1 MAYSEVG
8 LLAIMPWGTA
18 LSVVPVAARM
28 SVTEKLVKAKSTMNE
43 IVACGADETACS
55 ATRAGA
61 NETRKCHAC
70 YCAGLQYNTHATDG
84 PGHSA
89 GDLAIDDF
97 SDKEIAEVREQCDA
111 FLQSPGLFET
121 VLVGV
126 AAVAVTIV
134 NSMLK
139 MIIKAI
145 SSFERPASFIEL
157 QKKVAEK
164 VFVAQFFNTAVSSL
178 VINAALPEL
187 VAGIPILSSTVFN
200 GTHRDF
206 DQSWYQQIGGPL
218 MITMLINTVG
228 PIGGNL
234 AAELAGA
241 ASHVVAKY
249 TAWTQRELDE
259 AYTGPEFDIAT
270 RYGEVLMCVMVTM
283 MYGSGMPMLYAFA
296 CFFCWAI
303 SYFDRR
309 FLLRACRRP
318 PRYGTSLARLAMTV
332 APWAAF
338 VHLLFG
344 MWMHTHFFTPSVGA
358 TTGAG
363 AGYLGVAA
371 DYEGVA
377 ANEAAAFAAG
387 LREGAD
393 LDVIVEIAA
402 NASEAAAA
410 RRSEAYAPI
419 PSEIRRRAMQTN
431 GFPFLFLAALFVAF
445 KATTA
450 VLAKLWE
457 AIKTFLPCIE
467 SLPCFRE
474 DVEYE
479 GVPTFED
486 AYLGDKL
493 VGATTY
499 EMRDMPKYKDF
510 FFEGKAGAGKK
521 KVKTFGEVD
530 PYEQDVPSSSDDDD
544 VDMGDIGAL
553 LVGGGVGG
561 GIGGGG
567 GPGMDFAGYR
577 VGRFGERGPTSIAE
591 PAPRPVSRAGAGA
604 FGANPTRPPGA
615 MPRFGPPASARF
627 GPPR

>member
-1 MAYSEVG
+1 M
-8 LLAIMPWGTA
+8 
-18 LSVVPVAARM
+18 
-28 SVTEKLVKAKSTMNE
+28 
-43 IVACGADETACS
+43 
-55 ATRAGA
+55 
-61 NETRKCHAC
+61 
-70 YCAGLQYNTHATDG
+70 
-84 PGHSA
+84 
-89 GDLAIDDF
+89 
-97 SDKEIAEVREQCDA
+97 
-111 FLQSPGLFET
+111 
-121 VLVGV
+121 LVGV

-206 DQSWYQQIGGPL
+206 DQLWYQQIGGPL

-241 ASHVVAKY
+241 RESRRRQIHGVDATRTRRSLHRPRVRHRHALRRSSHVRDGHHDVR
-249 TAWTQRELDE
+249 QRNADAVRL
-259 AYTGPEFDIAT
+259 
-270 RYGEVLMCVMVTM
+270 RVL
-283 MYGSGMPMLYAFA
+283 
-296 CFFCWAI
+296 FCWAI

-318 PRYGTSLARLAMTV
+318 PRYRTSLARLAMTV

-371 DYEGVA
+371 DYEDVA

-393 LDVIVEIAA
+393 LDFIVEIAA

-431 GFPFLFLAALFVAF
+431 GFPFLFLAVLFVAF
-445 KATTA
+445 QATTA

-493 VGATTY
+493 VGARTY

-510 FFEGKAGAGKK
+510 FFEGKAGAG
-521 KVKTFGEVD
+521 
-530 PYEQDVPSSSDDDD
+530 
-544 VDMGDIGAL
+544 
-553 LVGGGVGG
+553 
-561 GIGGGG
+561 
-567 GPGMDFAGYR
+567 
-577 VGRFGERGPTSIAE
+577 GRR
-591 PAPRPVSRAGAGA
+591 
-604 FGANPTRPPGA
+604 
-615 MPRFGPPASARF
+615 
-627 GPPR
+627 

>member
-1 MAYSEVG
+1 MG

-241 ASHVVAKY
+241 ASRVVAKY

-318 PRYGTSLARLAMTV
+318 PRSGTSLARLAMTV

-371 DYEGVA
+371 DYEDVA
-377 ANEAAAFAAG
+377 ANDAG
-387 LREGAD
+387 GF
-393 LDVIVEIAA
+393 
-402 NASEAAAA
+402 
-410 RRSEAYAPI
+410 
-419 PSEIRRRAMQTN
+419 RRRFA
-431 GFPFLFLAALFVAF
+431 GRRRFG
-445 KATTA
+445 
-450 VLAKLWE
+450 
-457 AIKTFLPCIE
+457 CYRRDR
-467 SLPCFRE
+467 RE
-474 DVEYE
+474 RV
-479 GVPTFED
+479 
-486 AYLGDKL
+486 
-493 VGATTY
+493 
-499 EMRDMPKYKDF
+499 
-510 FFEGKAGAGKK
+510 
-521 KVKTFGEVD
+521 
-530 PYEQDVPSSSDDDD
+530 
-544 VDMGDIGAL
+544 
-553 LVGGGVGG
+553 
-561 GIGGGG
+561 GGGG
-567 GPGMDFAGYR
+567 GAAVGGVRADTLGDSSTGDADERVPVFVPRRALRGVQGDDGGPGQAVGGDQDVLAVHR
-577 VGRFGERGPTSIAE
+577 VAPVLPRGCRVRGRADVRRRV
-591 PAPRPVSRAGAGA
+591 PRR
-604 FGANPTRPPGA
+604 
-615 MPRFGPPASARF
+615 
-627 GPPR
+627 